1 MNRFHLY
8 TRLRRG
14 ALALLAALAA
24 AGCAVGPDYRKP
36 RPAPVVLASPEQALF
51 STDQL
56 QRDWWKQ
63 LQDPQ
68 LDRLIGLAL
77 ARNHDIRI
85 AQARLAESRAVLDE
99 KELDQ
104 LPAVTL
110 DGRYE
115 RSLSQA
121 NPGVAGQRNLAESY
135 RAGFDASWE
144 LDLFGRLRRS
154 AEGAAA
160 RSEAQAAD
168 LAQTR
173 IVVAAEVARNYFELR
188 GAEQRLAVARA
199 NLDSQR
205 DSLRVTEAM
214 VAAGRGDE
222 GDLASARAELET
234 VLASV
239 PVQVTARR
247 LAQYRIAVL
256 AGLRPV
262 ELGELDAGK
271 PLAPLTARLPIGDA
285 GALLS
290 RRPDVLAAERNMA
303 AANADVGVA
312 TAELYPRIDLGGF
325 LGFVALRGA
334 DFGSAASRGF
344 GVAAGVNWPAFHLPT
359 ALARKRGAIAR
370 SEGEVARYEQTV
382 LRAVEELESALT
394 EFGQTQQRL
403 GNLAQAAAHS
413 GRAAELARLR
423 YREGSTPYLTVLD
436 AQRTLLRAQDAVAV
450 AEAQSY
456 TRLIALYKALGG
468 GWEAPP
474 EPAPAATGPAATGP
488 AATGPAATGP
498 PAAGPPAAG

>member
-1 MNRFHLY
+1 MKNSQLSQ
-8 TRLRRG
+8 RLRRG
-14 ALALLAALAA
+14 AVVLLAALAA
-24 AGCAVGPDYRKP
+24 AGCAVGPDYHKP
-36 RPAPVVLASPEQALF
+36 QSAPVTLASPEQARF
-51 STDQL
+51 SADRL

-68 LDRLIGLAL
+68 LDRLIELAL
-77 ARNHDIRI
+77 ARNLDIRI
-85 AQARLAESRAVLDE
+85 AQARLAESRAALDE
-99 KELDQ
+99 KQLDQ

-110 DGRYE
+110 GGGYE

-121 NPGVAGQRNLAESY
+121 NAGAGQRNLAQSY
-135 RAGFDASWE
+135 RAGFDATWE
-144 LDLFGRLRRS
+144 LDLFGRLRRA

-205 DSLRVTEAM
+205 DSLRVIQAM
-214 VAAGRGDE
+214 VTAGRGDE

-234 VLASV
+234 VQASV
-239 PVQVTARR
+239 PVQIAARR

-262 ELGELDAGK
+262 ELGELDGDRVLP
-271 PLAPLTARLPIGDA
+271 PLDTRLPIGDVS
-285 GALLS
+285 ALLS

-334 DFGSAASRGF
+334 DFGSSASRAF
-344 GVAAGVNWPAFHLPT
+344 SVAANANWPAFHLPT
-359 ALARKRGAIAR
+359 ALARKRGAVAR
-370 SEGEVARYEQTV
+370 SDGAVASYEQTV

-394 EFGQTQQRL
+394 EYGQTQQRL
-403 GNLAQAAAHS
+403 GSLAQAAVHS
-413 GRAAELARLR
+413 GRAAELAQLR
-423 YREGSTPYLTVLD
+423 YREGSAPYL
-436 AQRTLLRAQDAVAV
+436 ALL
-450 AEAQSY
+450 QS
-456 TRLIALYKALGG
+456 
-468 GWEAPP
+468 
-474 EPAPAATGPAATGP
+474 
-488 AATGPAATGP
+488 
-498 PAAGPPAAG
+498 

>member
-1 MNRFHLY
+1 MTDYH
-8 TRLRRG
+8 RLDRARR
-14 ALALLAALAA
+14 AATVLLAALAL
-24 AGCAVGPDYRKP
+24 AGCAVGPDYQ
-36 RPAPVVLASPEQALF
+36 RPQDAPVVLASPEAALF
-51 STDQL
+51 SADAL

-68 LDRLIGLAL
+68 LDQLVALAL
-77 ARNHDIRI
+77 SRNHDIRI
-85 AQARLAESRAVLDE
+85 AQSRLAESRAVLDE
-99 KELDQ
+99 KELDR

-121 NPGVAGQRNLAESY
+121 NAGPTGQRNLAQSY
-135 RAGFDASWE
+135 RAGFDATWE
-144 LDLFGRLRRS
+144 LDLWGRLRH
-154 AEGAAA
+154 AAQGAAA
-160 RSEAQAAD
+160 RSDAQQAD

-199 NLDSQR
+199 NLASQR

-214 VAAGRGDE
+214 VQAGRGDE

-234 VLASV
+234 VQASV

-247 LAQYRIAVL
+247 LAQYRLAVL
-256 AGLRPV
+256 GGMRPV
-262 ELGELDAGK
+262 ELAALDASQ
-271 PLAPLTARLPIGDA
+271 PLAPLTARLPIGDV

-290 RRPDVLAAERNMA
+290 RRPDVAAAERNMA

-334 DFGSAASRGF
+334 DVGAASSRAF
-344 GVAAGVNWPAFHLPT
+344 SVASGVNWPALHLPT
-359 ALARKRGAIAR
+359 ALARKRAAVAR
-370 SEGEVARYEQTV
+370 ADGVVARYEQTV
-382 LRAVEELESALT
+382 LQAVQELESALT

-403 GNLAQAAAHS
+403 GNLLEAAAQS
-413 GRAAELARLR
+413 RRAADLAQLR
-423 YREGSTPYLTVLD
+423 YRAGSAPYLTVLD

-450 AEAQSY
+450 AETDSY
-456 TRLIALYKALGG
+456 TRLVALYKALGG
-468 GWEAPP
+468 GWEAPGDADAP
-474 EPAPAATGPAATGP
+474 PASVALAPAR
-488 AATGPAATGP
+488 
-498 PAAGPPAAG
+498 

>member
-1 MNRFHLY
+1 MKNSQLSQ
-8 TRLRRG
+8 RLRRG
-14 ALALLAALAA
+14 AVVLLAALAA
-24 AGCAVGPDYRKP
+24 AGCAVGPDYHKP
-36 RPAPVVLASPEQALF
+36 QSAPVTLASPEQARF
-51 STDQL
+51 SADRL

-68 LDRLIGLAL
+68 LDRLIELAL
-77 ARNHDIRI
+77 ARNLDIRI
-85 AQARLAESRAVLDE
+85 AQARLAESRAALDE
-99 KELDQ
+99 KQLDQ

-110 DGRYE
+110 GGGYE

-121 NPGVAGQRNLAESY
+121 NAGAGHRNLAQSY
-135 RAGFDASWE
+135 RAGFDATWE
-144 LDLFGRLRRS
+144 LDLFGRLRRA

-205 DSLRVTEAM
+205 DSLRVIQAM
-214 VAAGRGDE
+214 VTAGRGDE

-234 VLASV
+234 VQASV
-239 PVQVTARR
+239 PVQIAARR

-262 ELGELDAGK
+262 ELGELDGDRVLP
-271 PLAPLTARLPIGDA
+271 PLDTRLPIGDVS
-285 GALLS
+285 ALLS

-334 DFGSAASRGF
+334 DFGSSASRAF
-344 GVAAGVNWPAFHLPT
+344 SVAANANWPAFHLPT
-359 ALARKRGAIAR
+359 ALARKRGAVAR
-370 SEGEVARYEQTV
+370 SDGAVASYEQTV

-394 EFGQTQQRL
+394 EYGQTQQRL
-403 GNLAQAAAHS
+403 GSLAQAAVHS
-413 GRAAELARLR
+413 GRAAELAQLR
-423 YREGSTPYLTVLD
+423 YREGSAPYLTVLD

-450 AEAQSY
+450 AETESY

-468 GWEAPP
+468 GWEAP
-474 EPAPAATGPAATGP
+474 EAAPQA
-488 AATGPAATGP
+488 
-498 PAAGPPAAG
+498 AAG

>member
-1 MNRFHLY
+1 MRVQPARRPATEESIMDMQYLSK
-8 TRLRRG
+8 RLRRG
-14 ALALLAALAA
+14 AILLLAALA
-24 AGCAVGPDYRKP
+24 AGCAVGPDYQKP
-36 RPAPVVLASPEQALF
+36 QPDAVVLASPELAMF

-56 QRDWWKQ
+56 QREWWKQ

-68 LDRLIGLAL
+68 LDRLIDLAL
-77 ARNHDIRI
+77 VRNLDIRI

-99 KELDQ
+99 KELDK

-110 DGRYE
+110 NGGYE

-135 RAGFDASWE
+135 RAGFDATWE
-144 LDLFGRLRRS
+144 LDLFGRLRRA

-160 RSEAQAAD
+160 ISEAQAAD
-168 LAQTR
+168 LAQAR

-199 NLDSQR
+199 NLASQQ

-214 VAAGRGDE
+214 VSAGRGDE

-239 PVQVTARR
+239 PVQETARR
-247 LAQYRIAVL
+247 LALYRIAVL

-271 PLAPLTARLPIGDA
+271 PLTPLTARLPIGDA

-312 TAELYPRIDLGGF
+312 TADLYPRIDLGGF

-334 DFGSAASRGF
+334 DFGTGSSRAF
-344 GVAAGVNWPAFHLPT
+344 SVAAAADWPAFHLPT
-359 ALARKRGAIAR
+359 ALARKRGAEAR
-370 SEGEVARYEQTV
+370 LQGEAARYEQAV
-382 LRAVEELESALT
+382 LRAVEELESALA
-394 EFGQTQQRL
+394 EYGQTQQRL
-403 GNLAQAAAHS
+403 ANLVQAAAHS

-423 YREGSTPYLTVLD
+423 YREGSTAYLTVLD

-450 AEAQSY
+450 AETESY

-474 EPAPAATGPAATGP
+474 ETSAAAAAAT
-488 AATGPAATGP
+488 P
-498 PAAGPPAAG
+498 PGAG

>member
-1 MNRFHLY
+1 MTDYH
-8 TRLRRG
+8 RLDRARR
-14 ALALLAALAA
+14 AATVLLAALAL
-24 AGCAVGPDYRKP
+24 AGCAVGPDYQ
-36 RPAPVVLASPEQALF
+36 RPQDAPVVLASPEAALF
-51 STDQL
+51 SADAL

-68 LDRLIGLAL
+68 LDQLVALAL
-77 ARNHDIRI
+77 SRNHDIRI
-85 AQARLAESRAVLDE
+85 AQSRLAESRAVLDE
-99 KELDQ
+99 KELDR

-121 NPGVAGQRNLAESY
+121 NAGPTGQRNLAQSY
-135 RAGFDASWE
+135 RAGFDATWE
-144 LDLFGRLRRS
+144 LDLWGRLRH
-154 AEGAAA
+154 AAQGAAA
-160 RSEAQAAD
+160 RSEAQQAD

-199 NLDSQR
+199 NLASQR

-214 VAAGRGDE
+214 VQAGRGDE

-234 VLASV
+234 VQASV

-247 LAQYRIAVL
+247 LAQYRLAVL
-256 AGLRPV
+256 AGMRPV
-262 ELGELDAGK
+262 ELAALDASQ
-271 PLAPLTARLPIGDA
+271 PLAPLTARLPIGDV

-290 RRPDVLAAERNMA
+290 RRPDVAAAERNMA

-334 DFGSAASRGF
+334 DVGAASSRAF
-344 GVAAGVNWPAFHLPT
+344 SVASGVNWPALHLPT
-359 ALARKRGAIAR
+359 ALARKRAAVAR
-370 SEGEVARYEQTV
+370 ADGVVARYEQTV
-382 LRAVEELESALT
+382 LQAVQELESALT

-403 GNLAQAAAHS
+403 GNLLEAAAQS
-413 GRAAELARLR
+413 RRAADLAQLR
-423 YREGSTPYLTVLD
+423 YRAGSAPYLTVLD

-450 AEAQSY
+450 AETDSY
-456 TRLIALYKALGG
+456 TRLVALYKALGG
-468 GWEAPP
+468 GWEAPGDADAP
-474 EPAPAATGPAATGP
+474 PASVALAPAR
-488 AATGPAATGP
+488 
-498 PAAGPPAAG
+498 

>member
-1 MNRFHLY
+1 MNQSIHPK
-8 TRLRRG
+8 RLRRG
-14 ALALLAALAA
+14 LAVLLAALAT
-24 AGCAVGPDYRKP
+24 AGCAVGPDYQKP
-36 RPAPVVLASPEQALF
+36 QAAPVALASPEQALF
-51 STDQL
+51 STDRL

-68 LDRLIGLAL
+68 LDRLIALAL
-77 ARNHDIRI
+77 SRNHDIRI

-121 NPGVAGQRNLAESY
+121 NAGAAGQRNLAQSY
-135 RAGFDASWE
+135 RAGFDATWE
-144 LDLFGRLRRS
+144 LDLFGRLRRT

-160 RSEAQAAD
+160 RSEAQGAD
-168 LAQTR
+168 LAQAR

-188 GAEQRLAVARA
+188 GAEQRLTVARA

-205 DSLRVTEAM
+205 DSLRVTQAM
-214 VAAGRGDE
+214 VSAGRGDE

-234 VLASV
+234 VQASV
-239 PVQVTARR
+239 PVQETARR
-247 LAQYRIAVL
+247 LALYRIAVL

-262 ELGELDAGK
+262 ELGELDAGQ
-271 PLAPLTARLPIGDA
+271 PLAPLTARLPIGDV

-290 RRPDVLAAERNMA
+290 RRPDILAAERNMA

-312 TAELYPRIDLGGF
+312 TAELYPRFDLGGF

-334 DFGSAASRGF
+334 DFGASSSRAF
-344 GVAAGVNWPAFHLPT
+344 SVASGVNWPAFHLPT
-359 ALARKRGAIAR
+359 ALARKRGAVAR

-382 LRAVEELESALT
+382 LRAVEELEAALT

-403 GNLAQAAAHS
+403 GNLAQAAMHS
-413 GRAAELARLR
+413 SRAADLAQLR
-423 YREGSTPYLTVLD
+423 YREGSAPYLTVLD

-450 AEAQSY
+450 AETESY

-468 GWEAPP
+468 GWEAGSETAEGGGSAVDGSKPS
-474 EPAPAATGPAATGP
+474 
-488 AATGPAATGP
+488 
-498 PAAGPPAAG
+498 PAAG

>member
-1 MNRFHLY
+1 MKNSQLSQ
-8 TRLRRG
+8 RLRRG
-14 ALALLAALAA
+14 AVVLLAALAA
-24 AGCAVGPDYRKP
+24 AGCAVGPDYHKP
-36 RPAPVVLASPEQALF
+36 QSAPVTLASPEQARF
-51 STDQL
+51 SADRL

-68 LDRLIGLAL
+68 LDRLIELAL
-77 ARNHDIRI
+77 ARNLDIRI
-85 AQARLAESRAVLDE
+85 AQARLAESRAALDE
-99 KELDQ
+99 KQLDQ

-110 DGRYE
+110 GGGYE

-121 NPGVAGQRNLAESY
+121 NAGAGQRNLAQSY
-135 RAGFDASWE
+135 RAGFDATWE
-144 LDLFGRLRRS
+144 LDLFGRLRRA

-205 DSLRVTEAM
+205 DSLRVIQAM
-214 VAAGRGDE
+214 VTAGRGDE

-234 VLASV
+234 VQASV
-239 PVQVTARR
+239 PVQIAARR

-262 ELGELDAGK
+262 ELGELDGDRVLP
-271 PLAPLTARLPIGDA
+271 PLDTRLPIGDVS
-285 GALLS
+285 ALLS

-334 DFGSAASRGF
+334 DFGSSASRAF
-344 GVAAGVNWPAFHLPT
+344 SVAANANWPAFHLPT
-359 ALARKRGAIAR
+359 ALARKRGAVAR
-370 SEGEVARYEQTV
+370 SDGAVASYEQTV
-382 LRAVEELESALT
+382 LRA
-394 EFGQTQQRL
+394 
-403 GNLAQAAAHS
+403 
-413 GRAAELARLR
+413 
-423 YREGSTPYLTVLD
+423 
-436 AQRTLLRAQDAVAV
+436 LLQK
-450 AEAQSY
+450 S
-456 TRLIALYKALGG
+456 
-468 GWEAPP
+468 
-474 EPAPAATGPAATGP
+474 
-488 AATGPAATGP
+488 
-498 PAAGPPAAG
+498 

>member
-1 MNRFHLY
+1 MKDLSPW
-8 TRLRRG
+8 TRLRCG
-14 ALALLAALAA
+14 AAPLLAALAA
-24 AGCAVGPDYRKP
+24 AGCAVGPDYQ
-36 RPAPVVLASPEQALF
+36 APQSPPVALASPEQALF
-51 STDQL
+51 SADRV

-77 ARNHDIRI
+77 ERNLDIRI

-99 KELDQ
+99 KELDR

-121 NPGVAGQRNLAESY
+121 NPGPAAGRNLAESY
-135 RAGFDASWE
+135 RAGFDATWE
-144 LDLFGRLRRS
+144 LDLFGRLRRA

-168 LAQTR
+168 LAQAR
-173 IVVAAEVARNYFELR
+173 IVVAAELARNYFELR

-199 NLDSQR
+199 NLASQR
-205 DSLRVTEAM
+205 DGLRVIQAM
-214 VAAGRGDE
+214 VSAGRGDE

-234 VLASV
+234 VQASV
-239 PVQVTARR
+239 PVQVAQRR
-247 LAQYRIAVL
+247 LALYRIAVL
-256 AGLRPV
+256 AGLRPA
-262 ELGELDAGK
+262 ELGDLETGG
-271 PLAPLTARLPIGDA
+271 PLAPLNVRLPIGDV

-290 RRPDVLAAERNMA
+290 RRPDILAAERGMA

-312 TAELYPRIDLGGF
+312 TAGLYPRIDLGGF

-344 GVAAGVNWPAFHLPT
+344 SLAAGADWPAFHLPT
-359 ALARKRGAIAR
+359 ALARKRGAVAR
-370 SEGEVARYEQTV
+370 SEGAVARYEQTV
-382 LRAVEELESALT
+382 LRAVEELEAALT
-394 EFGQTQQRL
+394 GYGQTQQRL
-403 GNLAQAAAHS
+403 GSLAQAAAHS

-423 YREGSTPYLTVLD
+423 YREGSAPYLTMLD

-450 AEAQSY
+450 AETESY

-468 GWEAPP
+468 GWEGGWEGGSGSGAS
-474 EPAPAATGPAATGP
+474 G
-488 AATGPAATGP
+488 
-498 PAAGPPAAG
+498 

>member
-1 MNRFHLY
+1 MDNVHFYVH
-8 TRLRRG
+8 LRRG
-14 ALALLAALAA
+14 AAALLTLLA
-24 AGCAVGPDYRKP
+24 AGCAVGPDYQQP
-36 RPAPVVLASPEQALF
+36 RPAPVSLVSPEQALF
-51 STDQL
+51 SSDRL

-63 LQDPQ
+63 MQDPQ
-68 LDRLIGLAL
+68 LDRLIDLAL
-77 ARNHDIRI
+77 VRNADIRI

-99 KELDQ
+99 KELDK

-110 DGRYE
+110 SGGYE

-121 NPGVAGQRNLAESY
+121 NPGAAGRRNLAESY
-135 RAGFDASWE
+135 RAGFDATWE
-144 LDLFGRLRRS
+144 VDLFGRLRRA

-168 LAQTR
+168 LAQAR

-199 NLDSQR
+199 NLASQR
-205 DSLRVTEAM
+205 DSLRVTQAM
-214 VAAGRGDE
+214 VSAGRGDE

-239 PVQVTARR
+239 PVQETARR
-247 LAQYRIAVL
+247 LALYRIAVL
-256 AGLRPV
+256 AGLRPA

-271 PLAPLTARLPIGDA
+271 PLAPLAARLPIGDA

-290 RRPDVLAAERNMA
+290 RRPDVLAAERNLA
-303 AANADVGVA
+303 AANADLGVA
-312 TAELYPRIDLGGF
+312 TADLYPRIDLGGF

-334 DFGSAASRGF
+334 DFGTAASRGF
-344 GVAAGVNWPAFHLPT
+344 SVAAAADWPAFHLPT
-359 ALARKRGAIAR
+359 ALARKRGAAAR
-370 SEGEVARYEQTV
+370 LQGEAARYEQVV
-382 LRAVEELESALT
+382 LRAVQELESALT

-403 GNLAQAAAHS
+403 ANLLQAAEHS
-413 GRAAELARLR
+413 GRAAELAALR
-423 YREGSTPYLTVLD
+423 YREGSAPYLTVLD

-450 AEAQSY
+450 AESESY

-474 EPAPAATGPAATGP
+474 AGADDTSATARTGAAAVGTPG
-488 AATGPAATGP
+488 
-498 PAAGPPAAG
+498 AG

>member
-1 MNRFHLY
+1 MTDYH
-8 TRLRRG
+8 RLDRARR
-14 ALALLAALAA
+14 AATVLLAALAL
-24 AGCAVGPDYRKP
+24 AGCAVGPDYQ
-36 RPAPVVLASPEQALF
+36 RPQDAPVVLASPEAALF
-51 STDQL
+51 SADAL

-68 LDRLIGLAL
+68 LDQLVALAL
-77 ARNHDIRI
+77 SRNHDIRI
-85 AQARLAESRAVLDE
+85 AQSRLAESRAALDE
-99 KELDQ
+99 KELDR

-121 NPGVAGQRNLAESY
+121 NAGPTGQRNLAQSY
-135 RAGFDASWE
+135 RAGFDATWE
-144 LDLFGRLRRS
+144 LDLWGRLRH
-154 AEGAAA
+154 AAQGAAA
-160 RSEAQAAD
+160 RSEAQQAD

-199 NLDSQR
+199 NLASQR

-214 VAAGRGDE
+214 VQAGRGDE

-234 VLASV
+234 VQASV

-247 LAQYRIAVL
+247 LAQYRLAVL
-256 AGLRPV
+256 AGMRPV
-262 ELGELDAGK
+262 ELAALDASQ
-271 PLAPLTARLPIGDA
+271 PLAPLTARLPIGDV

-290 RRPDVLAAERNMA
+290 RRPDVAAAERNMA

-334 DFGSAASRGF
+334 DIGAASSRAF
-344 GVAAGVNWPAFHLPT
+344 SVASGVNWPALHLPT
-359 ALARKRGAIAR
+359 ALARKRAAVAR
-370 SEGEVARYEQTV
+370 ADGVVARYEQTV
-382 LRAVEELESALT
+382 LQAVQELESALT

-403 GNLAQAAAHS
+403 GNLLEAAAQS
-413 GRAAELARLR
+413 RRAADLAQLR
-423 YREGSTPYLTVLD
+423 YRAGSAPYLTVLD

-450 AEAQSY
+450 AETDSY
-456 TRLIALYKALGG
+456 TRLVALYKALGG
-468 GWEAPP
+468 GWEAPGDADAP
-474 EPAPAATGPAATGP
+474 PASVALAPAR
-488 AATGPAATGP
+488 
-498 PAAGPPAAG
+498 

>member
-1 MNRFHLY
+1 MKNSRFSI
-8 TRLRRG
+8 RLRRG
-14 ALALLAALAA
+14 AAVLLAALAT

-36 RPAPVVLASPEQALF
+36 QAAPVALASPEQALF
-51 STDQL
+51 STDRL

-68 LDRLIGLAL
+68 LDRLIDLAL
-77 ARNHDIRI
+77 SRNLDIRI

-110 DGRYE
+110 GGGYE

-121 NPGVAGQRNLAESY
+121 NAGAAGQRNLAQSY
-135 RAGFDASWE
+135 RAGFDATWE
-144 LDLFGRLRRS
+144 LDLFGRLRRA

-168 LAQTR
+168 LAQAR

-199 NLDSQR
+199 NLESQR
-205 DSLRVTEAM
+205 DSLRVIQAM
-214 VAAGRGDE
+214 VSAGRGDE

-234 VLASV
+234 VQASV
-239 PVQVTARR
+239 PVQIAARR

-271 PLAPLTARLPIGDA
+271 ALAPLDTRLPIGDVS
-285 GALLS
+285 ALLS
-290 RRPDVLAAERNMA
+290 RRPDVLAAERGMA

-334 DFGSAASRGF
+334 DFGSSASRAF
-344 GVAAGVNWPAFHLPT
+344 SVAATANWPAFHLPT
-359 ALARKRGAIAR
+359 ALARKRGA
-370 SEGEVARYEQTV
+370 VARADGAVASYEQTV
-382 LRAVEELESALT
+382 LRAVEELEAALT
-394 EFGQTQQRL
+394 EYGQTQQRL
-403 GNLAQAAAHS
+403 GSLAQAAAHS
-413 GRAAELARLR
+413 GRAAELAQLR

-436 AQRTLLRAQDAVAV
+436 AQRTLLRAQDAVAI
-450 AEAQSY
+450 AETESY

-468 GWEAPP
+468 GWEAPST
-474 EPAPAATGPAATGP
+474 APRA
-488 AATGPAATGP
+488 
-498 PAAGPPAAG
+498 AAG